1 MIYMKKILILL
12 CLASLFLLFFL
23 QFNSISK
30 TNSFLEEKISQVLS
44 SMTIE
49 EKIGQMLILYETHSK
64 VDEEVLSLFHK
75 IKPGG
80 IILNQ
85 ENITTY
91 ENTKN
96 YIEKVKSLNDIPLI
110 VSVDQEG
117 GRVQRLQLLEDLAP
131 TYLPSMREIGDTKD
145 SALAYEVGKILA
157 KQVKTLGI
165 NVVYAPVCDI
175 VTSEQ
180 NTGIGNRSFGNTP
193 TLVSSMCT
201 NFARGIEEEN
211 VLATYKHFPGHG
223 DTITDSHT
231 FLPIINKSLEEVED
245 FELIP
250 FKAAIE
256 NNAKIIMV
264 GHIAFPNIT
273 NDETPASLSKIMIT
287 DILKNKLHYNGLVI
301 TDALNMKAL
310 TDNYS
315 EEEIYTMAV
324 NAGVDLLLMPS
335 NPEKAIEILKENLSE
350 ERINE
355 SVKKI
360 LKFKFTYLENEEL
373 LDQSYLSKTSYQE
386 TLNRISTELNH

>member
-1 MIYMKKILILL
+1 MKKILILL

>member
-231 FLPIINKSLEEVED
+231 SLPIINKSLEEVED

>member
-1 MIYMKKILILL
+1 MKKILILL

-231 FLPIINKSLEEVED
+231 SLPIINKSLEEVED